1 VNERIEES
9 NSIDKFYSVQCVC
22 LCLME
27 NMPQNLTKPRT
38 KRAQIKLLN
47 MFKPYKK
54 YVYNKMWTFC
64 LIFECQMQ
72 IHFPIVF
79 H

>member
-1 VNERIEES
+1 
-9 NSIDKFYSVQCVC
+9 
-22 LCLME
+22 MH
-27 NMPQNLTKPRT
+27 QNLTNPRT